1 MLCTACRRQI
11 QRRAPYCPSCGAA
24 RRGAASG
31 VYDLVLGDGSRVPVV
46 RPVSI
51 GRAPG
56 NTIEL
61 ADPAVSRVHARVS
74 PTQKDGA
81 PVVQDLGSSAGTWV
95 DGHRLGGPQALR
107 DGARIRLGDE
117 ELVAER
123 RRSGSEAGRTVLVP
137 PGASLVLAAT
147 GDAATVHSTE
157 ARFGMR
163 PRLRSGYA
171 LKRLDAGEGTRR
183 WVIKDL
189 VGGQLAR
196 LTDPD
201 VRLLELLDGRHT
213 IPELVSRAEQQLGP
227 TGPARLARLLA
238 DLGARDLLAGAAAP
252 DRDAGAAAPRGLFR
266 PRRLTLARA
275 GELFERAYTRGGW
288 LLFTRPAL
296 AAIAITAAAGLA
308 AFAYLVAARYGT
320 PFVVANKLA
329 LGGLVF
335 FLGRLA
341 VAAVHESAHGLTLAS
356 FGRRVGDA
364 GVKVVLIF
372 PYAFVDTS
380 DGWFETRKRRIAVSA
395 AGPVSDLTLGGAFA
409 LTCLAMPAG
418 TTRDVVFQLA
428 FGAYLGA
435 LLNLN
440 PLLDRDGYHILVDV
454 LGEPGLRTRALAQ
467 LRLRLAGRSREP
479 GSRLLARYAV
489 LVLVWTVV
497 AAVCAA
503 AFSLRYEDALAAVVP
518 GTAAWAL
525 LAVAWLALLALPLA
539 IVVPPLRERRRAAR
553 V

>member
-1 MLCTACRRQI
+1 M
-11 QRRAPYCPSCGAA
+11 
-24 RRGAASG
+24 
-31 VYDLVLGDGSRVPVV
+31 
-46 RPVSI
+46 SI

-61 ADPAVSRVHARVS
+61 ADPSVSRVHAQIS
-74 PTQKDGA
+74 PARNGGS
-81 PVVQDLGSSAGTWV
+81 PLVQDIGSSAGTWV
-95 DGHRLGGPQALR
+95 DGHRIDAPQVVH

-117 ELVAER
+117 ELTVQR
-123 RRSGSEAGRTVLVP
+123 RRADAEPGRTVYVP
-137 PGASLVLAAT
+137 PGASLVVSKSGATTAAEPAET
-147 GDAATVHSTE
+147 
-157 ARFGMR
+157 RFGLK

-171 LKRLDAGEGTRR
+171 LKRLDAREGTGR
-183 WVIKDL
+183 WVLKDL
-189 VGGQLAR
+189 VGGQFAR
-196 LTDPD
+196 LTDAEIQ
-201 VRLLELLDGRHT
+201 LLALLDGRHT
-213 IPELVSRAEQQLGP
+213 IPELVSCAERRLGP
-227 TGPARLARLLA
+227 SGPARLARLLA
-238 DLGARDLLAGAAAP
+238 DLGSRDLLAGAEAR
-252 DRDAGAAAPRGLFR
+252 DRGAGAKQRGLFR
-266 PRRLTLARA
+266 PRRLALARA
-275 GELFERAYTRGGW
+275 GEFFERAYTRGGW
-288 LLFTRPAL
+288 LLFTLPAL
-296 AAIAITAAAGLA
+296 AAMAITAAAGLA
-308 AFAYLVAARYGT
+308 AFAYLVGARYGT

-341 VAAVHESAHGLTLAS
+341 VAALHECAHGLTLAS
-356 FGRRVGDA
+356 FGRRVGEA
-364 GVKVVLIF
+364 GLKLVLVF

-380 DGWFETRKRRIAVSA
+380 DAWFEQRTRRIAVSA

-418 TTRDVVFQLA
+418 TMRDVVFQLA

-454 LGEPGLRTRALAQ
+454 LREPGLRTRALAQ

-479 GSRLLARYAV
+479 GSRLLARYSLLA
-489 LVLVWTVV
+489 LAWTVV
-497 AAVCAA
+497 AAACAA

-518 GTAAWAL
+518 GAAAWGVLGIVWLTL
-525 LAVAWLALLALPLA
+525 LFLPLA